1 MQYLCQRRVLEA
13 QHLLMAADSSQ
24 DAVAMLSGF
33 SSPSYF
39 TQAFKQRTGLTPGD
53 YRRTL
58 HAAMH
63 TNTEESRNTSCS
75 AAPFCT

>member
-39 TQAFKQRTGLTPGD
+39 TQAFKRCTGMTPGD

-63 TNTEESRNTSCS
+63 TNTEKSRNTSCS